1 MQDNSNGAKT
11 SSYGGMSYGGASG
24 EGTSYGGYSGGYGGG
39 ATQDYGSAGA
49 PPGGGALEQYS
60 GYSGYTGYGGMPP
73 PAEDYGYGTPA
84 VSVPARPATPQ
95 LANPSPDG
103 RLLPET
109 SPSASRLTVSDAVWL
124 WRLRSSRFPP
134 DGRRRCLRLRRACR
148 AARGKLRRVRLRRV
162 RAPCS
167 GASRDGAAARGRD
180 WGGRL
185 RLQRAACAVH
195 APGAGALRGRVGQ
208 RPCQLLRQ
216 PWGRLRATRRG
227 AARRGAARQRRAVRR
242 SAGAALIPSDATRR
256 RLPVC
261 PGSARPGAVRAR
273 DPARRC
279 AGSRA
284 CYVRAARAGGG
295 GLAVR
300 RRRQVPAVP
309 QDGVLCG
316 GARGAQQ
323 CQVPPVRLP
332 SGSCPRLRAP
342 ARSSGRRAPLGPGVH
357 PARGGWGVQ
366 AVLCVRGVP
375 AHARFNLLGAPGRGV
390 LQVLLR

>member
-1 MQDNSNGAKT
+1 
-11 SSYGGMSYGGASG
+11 
-24 EGTSYGGYSGGYGGG
+24 
-39 ATQDYGSAGA
+39 
-49 PPGGGALEQYS
+49 
-60 GYSGYTGYGGMPP
+60 MPP

-84 VSVPARPATPQ
+84 VSVPARPAIPQ

-109 SPSASRLTVSDAVWL
+109 NPSASQLTVSDAVWL
-124 WRLRSSRFPP
+124 WRLRSSCFPP

-180 WGGRL
+180 RGGRL

-195 APGAGALRGRVGQ
+195 GPGAGALHGRVGQ

-227 AARRGAARQRRAVRR
+227 AARQRRAVRR
-242 SAGAALIPSDATRR
+242 RAGAALIPSDAAGR

-261 PGSARPGAVRAR
+261 PRGARPEAVRAR

-279 AGSRA
+279 AGACAGSRA
-284 CYVRAARAGGG
+284 CYVHAARAGGG

-323 CQVPPVRLP
+323 RQVPPVRLT
-332 SGSCPRLRAP
+332 SSCCTRAAGAARLL
-342 ARSSGRRAPLGPGVH
+342 ARGLTRRA
-357 PARGGWGVQ
+357 
-366 AVLCVRGVP
+366 
-375 AHARFNLLGAPGRGV
+375 GRGAYRPCFACAV
-390 LQVLLR
+390 CQRTLDSTFSERQGEVYCKSCYGEPRTALVRSATHG